1 MLELGLPRL
10 GCMLHFHLRQI
21 RLVGLVHRHVIL
33 FVQRHHGHSPLL
45 LLSLL
50 LRINHGGIEQL
61 CIGALIEIDRVFDER
76 L

>member
-33 FVQRHHGHSPLL
+33 FVQ
-45 LLSLL
+45 
-50 LRINHGGIEQL
+50 
-61 CIGALIEIDRVFDER
+61 
-76 L
+76 